1 MENNEFIKR
10 AEDLWERCER
20 SGVLTMTGFLSPAER
35 YQLECWAARL
45 PDGRPLFHGGAAGC
59 ERTAAFFLPDYMAP
73 EDFDPAE
80 HIRAIRLKAHFG
92 APGHRDYMGA
102 VLGMGVGR
110 QWVGDIRVMEDTAYI
125 FCLPSVQAH
134 LLSMDKVGR
143 FSVRAEAVALSAL
156 PAQEKQVRSLS
167 FSVMSPRLDAVVG
180 GMFHLS
186 RTESAKQ
193 ISAGNVS
200 LNYEQCL
207 RADCRIKEGDV
218 ISLRGGGKG
227 SVTGTG
233 GTSRK
238 GRLFVYADIYK

>member
-1 MENNEFIKR
+1 
-10 AEDLWERCER
+10 
-20 SGVLTMTGFLSPAER
+20 MTGFLSPAER

-59 ERTAAFFLPDYMAP
+59 REDRGLFPAVTWPRRTLTRRSISAP
-73 EDFDPAE
+73 QV
-80 HIRAIRLKAHFG
+80 KAHFG

-134 LLSMDKVGR
+134 LLSMDQVGR

-186 RTESAKQ
+186 RTRERK
-193 ISAGNVS
+193 
-200 LNYEQCL
+200 
-207 RADCRIKEGDV
+207 ADFR
-218 ISLRGGGKG
+218 
-227 SVTGTG
+227 
-233 GTSRK
+233 RK
-238 GRLFVYADIYK
+238 CEPEL